1 MTYKE
6 KAAKFKELTY
16 RENRRLD
23 YVKWRNR
30 DELAAYLER
39 WGGRV
44 KEDRRRRRGYLV
56 SVLQDALTDVG
67 PLLVAEVP
75 MEFAEKVLAMNGFP

>member
-1 MTYKE
+1 MTYIE

-16 RENRRLD
+16 RENNRLNLI
-23 YVKWRNR
+23 KWRSR

-56 SVLQDALTDVG
+56 SVLQDPLTDVG
-67 PLLVAEVP
+67 SLLVAEVP

>member
-1 MTYKE
+1 MTYIE

-16 RENRRLD
+16 RENNRLNLI
-23 YVKWRNR
+23 KWRSR

-56 SVLQDALTDVG
+56 SVLQGPLTDVG
-67 PLLVAEVP
+67 SLLVAEVP
-75 MEFAEKVLAMNGFP
+75 MEFAEKVLAMGGFP